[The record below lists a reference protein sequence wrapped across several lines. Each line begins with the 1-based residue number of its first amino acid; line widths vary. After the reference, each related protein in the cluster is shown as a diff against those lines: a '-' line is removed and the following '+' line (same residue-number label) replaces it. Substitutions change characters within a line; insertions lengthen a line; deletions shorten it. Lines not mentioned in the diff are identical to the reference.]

1 MAEDSGSSNSTLAF
15 IVGGLVVAVGV
26 LVYFLYS
33 PTADKGDLN
42 IKIDV
47 PEVTVPAPEPA
58 PKTGG

>member
-1 MAEDSGSSNSTLAF
+1 MADDSSGTNSTLAF

-33 PTADKGDLN
+33 PDADSNDLN
-42 IKIDV
+42 IKIDL
-47 PEVTVPAPEPA
+47 PEVTAPA

>member
-1 MAEDSGSSNSTLAF
+1 MAEDNNGTNSSLAF

-33 PTADKGDLN
+33 PSTPSKDLN
-42 IKIDV
+42 IKIDL
-47 PEVTVPAPEPA
+47 PEVTAPA